1 MSKIKYVDDNMRVN
15 PIKVIFTALFK
26 LDLRRTMIIVGHK
39 KNGELY
45 VASSD
50 SGKNANSVL
59 TKAIRFLKIG

>member
-1 MSKIKYVDDNMRVN
+1 MSKIKYVEDNMRVN
-15 PIKVIFTALFK
+15 PLKVIFLALFK
-26 LDLRRTMIIVGHK
+26 LDLRRTMVITGHK
-39 KNGELY
+39 KDGTLY